1 METINQ
7 AIATWKK
14 QQEQLTLRLPCS
26 NIQVYAHTDSIP
38 AHFDKPQASAED
50 IKTELMKLKV
60 RYPKMEIEHIAI
72 LAQDIANEGFSL
84 ERLKAATTRLAKNH
98 KYQTFTL
105 ADLMDAP
112 TVKFYTWDEVKRRT
126 GQFPHPSFPRMKFE
140 TPRGTIFKYV
150 SREDA
155 IDFCLDI
162 DNWYDDR

>member
-1 METINQ
+1 
-7 AIATWKK
+7 
-14 QQEQLTLRLPCS
+14 
-26 NIQVYAHTDSIP
+26 
-38 AHFDKPQASAED
+38 
-50 IKTELMKLKV
+50 
-60 RYPKMEIEHIAI
+60 MEIEHLAI

-84 ERLKAATTRLAKNH
+84 ERLKAATTRLAKTH
-98 KYQTFTL
+98 KYQTFTF

-126 GQFPHPSFPRMKFE
+126 GQFPHPSFPRMRFD